1 MNDHTVASA
10 AAGRETLIS
19 QDVQRSL
26 GAAYP
31 LVDPKTLLL
40 KGLAETHRLFP
51 ILVP

>member
-1 MNDHTVASA
+1 MYDHAIASA

-19 QDVQRSL
+19 QDVQRFL

-40 KGLAETHRLFP
+40 KGLAESNVLFP
-51 ILVP
+51 VLMP